1 MDIKEEINVGDFFI
15 TANFQLGS
23 KMKYIVAK
31 EITETTIN
39 GFPKDICIKV
49 DENGKYIHKSKNDLL
64 KEEVKSVYDV
74 IFSYYGKDGDKTIL
88 TNSCPHGF
96 KNRRIGFVLPLDK
109 KDDLIKN
116 FSACLKKQKSFYAG
130 ECENKGSRSGVNN
143 NEAFFTVLFSVNNSL
158 IEFDA
163 NIKDG
168 NLTINI

>member
-1 MDIKEEINVGDFFI
+1 MN
-15 TANFQLGS
+15 
-23 KMKYIVAK
+23 
-31 EITETTIN
+31 
-39 GFPKDICIKV
+39 
-49 DENGKYIHKSKNDLL
+49 L

-88 TNSCPHGF
+88 TNSKPHTL
-96 KNRRIGFVLPLDK
+96 KNQRIGFVLPLDK

-116 FSACLKKQKSFYAG
+116 FSACLKKQKTFYAG
-130 ECENKGSRSGVNN
+130 NCENKGLHNGMNRS
-143 NEAFFTVLFSVNNSL
+143 EAFFTLLFSINNSL